1 MTHCE
6 KNLDARQRST
16 SKVKLS
22 KWESEE
28 IEGRKKKRLRKHLL
42 PLSVGYGMPDN
53 PFLFSECLHSFL

>member
-28 IEGRKKKRLRKHLL
+28 IEGSKKK
-42 PLSVGYGMPDN
+42 D
-53 PFLFSECLHSFL
+53 